1 MFGERENRPMSKKAN
16 PAALLPIL
24 VFLVLYLGLGLIFEY
39 VLKIPMGFYSIP
51 IVVIF
56 LIALLVACCQNR
68 ALSFDDKLTLMGQGI
83 GDKNIVTMIL
93 IFLVAGIF
101 VGVMSGLLGV
111 GGGTIMVPIFRLAFG
126 MSPLASTATSLFAI
140 IPTSISGMASHMRAK
155 TCVPK
160 LGVALGIGGALT
172 SPVGVWLASVS
183 PGWLVIVVAALV
195 VGLSAYKMFRKAI
208 KAPRVALSCRKAHTA
223 DAAATSALADSPEPA
238 VSNPIPTQ
246 PNLTRKHYL
255 QGAGIG
261 LVAGLASG
269 YVGVGGGFIMVPMML
284 AILSIPMSLAA
295 GIDLVRAAGDTAQDC
310 QNYLIAFVPVY
321 SGIAAAGGQTAGALV
336 YSGMFFA
343 MAQFLAAVIFLVK
356 PPWKAHGVLSHDCT
370 TIYTAAFFQS
380 SHTFTRLLSQ

>member
-1 MFGERENRPMSKKAN
+1 MDLFLQFAA
-16 PAALLPIL
+16 PAL
-24 VFLVLYLGLGLIFEY
+24 
-39 VLKIPMGFYSIP
+39 
-51 IVVIF
+51 
-56 LIALLVACCQNR
+56 
-68 ALSFDDKLTLMGQGI
+68 
-83 GDKNIVTMIL
+83 
-93 IFLVAGIF
+93 AGIF

-140 IPTSISGMASHMRAK
+140 IPTSISGVISHMRAK

-195 VGLSAYKMFRKAI
+195 VGLSAYKMFKKAL
-208 KAPRVALSCRKAHTA
+208 KAPRVALSRTAHTA
-223 DAAATSALADSPEPA
+223 DAAATCGSASRGEAEDLRTEVRGASAFPRGCTTTGALADASEPA
-238 VSNPIPTQ
+238 SSNSIPAQ
-246 PNLTRKHYL
+246 PDLTRKQYL

-295 GIDLVRAAGDTAQDC
+295 GTSLIAIMILAIPGVIEQAILGNINYFAGISIVVGTIPGAVIGARLVRVIPERQ
-310 QNYLIAFVPVY
+310 LRFAF
-321 SGIAAAGGQTAGALV
+321 GGFLLV
-336 YSGMFFA
+336 
-343 MAQFLAAVIFLVK
+343 AAV
-356 PPWKAHGVLSHDCT
+356 
-370 TIYTAAFFQS
+370 
-380 SHTFTRLLSQ
+380 LLMLNEFGILG